1 MAFQHQLIAL
11 GLLLAL
17 GACQHQAKSAEFP
30 TAKAVE
36 TADGKVVA
44 PPLSPEEVA
53 EDAEVLGFSRVQV
66 ALPRG
71 AKIGH
76 TSYQFLVCNYPF
88 GTDVYYSADRA
99 TIIARDFPDNFY
111 RVLSG
116 HGYRMAG
123 DPNKLFNEGSDERP
137 VYQIAASITAINLE
151 ANYRCDFIG
160 NPRSMMSKA
169 SVTVEWQVFAPL
181 TRRIVW
187 RGATTGVVD
196 SPEPHA
202 MDIMLPLGNAFAEA
216 ANNLAVLPAFREAVS
231 KRPTRPPA
239 RDTKVAGDPKNDAAR
254 QELATI
260 VFPKL
265 PVFTQRNPQNIENAR
280 RATVLITD
288 GNGHGSGVIISENGL
303 VLTNHHVVTNNRFMN
318 IRLVSGRTVVGE
330 VLRFDQNRDIALMK
344 IEGFG
349 YPTVPIR
356 TDPVIVSEEVY
367 AIGAPKQESLGW
379 TVSKGIVS
387 AYRQGVRLE
396 GGAPIDLIQ
405 SDVEIHGGN
414 SGGPL
419 LDANGNLIGL
429 SVITFV
435 PTPGQI
441 GMGLNGFVPIVDG
454 LEKIRLE
461 AMTET
466 EMRRRHR
473 DGSLTTN

>member
-66 ALPRG
+66 VVPRG

-88 GTDVYYSADRA
+88 GSDLYYNAERA
-99 TIIARDFPDNFY
+99 RFIERDFPDNFY

-116 HGYRMAG
+116 HGYRLTG
-123 DPNKLFNEGSDERP
+123 DPNKLFNEASDERP
-137 VYQIAASITAINLE
+137 VYQIAASITAMNIE
-151 ANYRCDFIG
+151 AHYRCDFIG
-160 NPRSMMSKA
+160 NPRSIVSKA
-169 SVTVEWQVFAPL
+169 AVTVEWQVFAPL

-187 RGATTGVVD
+187 RGTTTGAMD

-202 MDIMLPLGNAFAEA
+202 MDIMLPVSNAFADA

-254 QELATI
+254 QELSTI

-265 PVFTQRNPQNIENAR
+265 PLITQRNPQNIENAR

-288 GNGHGSGVIISENGL
+288 GSSHGSGVIISENGL

-387 AYRQGVRLE
+387 AYRQGVRLQGE
-396 GGAPIDLIQ
+396 APIDLIQ
-405 SDVEIHGGN
+405 SDVTVHGGN

-429 SVITFV
+429 TVIGFV
-435 PTPGQI
+435 SSGD
-441 GMGLNGFVPIVDG
+441 GVGVGLNGFVPIVDG
-454 LEKIRLE
+454 LGRLRLE
-461 AMTET
+461 ALTET
-466 EMRRRHR
+466 EMRRRQR
-473 DGSLTTN
+473 EGSVIAN